1 MSDLILLGFMYL
13 LVLFVSFA
21 SISVQRAGEEEEDE

>member
-13 LVLFVSFA
+13 LVLFVSFVF
-21 SISVQRAGEEEEDE
+21 ISVRREGQDDE

>member
-13 LVLFVSFA
+13 LVLFVSFV
-21 SISVQRAGEEEEDE
+21 SISVRRTGEDDE